1 MRKQNK
7 RFAAVMAL
15 SLALTMVFS
24 SVSVNAATKKVK
36 SMTLSAKSVTLEIN
50 DTKKV
55 TVKKVTPAKASKK
68 VTWKSNNKK
77 VATVTSTGVITAK
90 AEGKATITATS
101 KSNKKVKKT
110 VKVTVKPFE
119 QHYVNA
125 ETVYGVL
132 GSEVVLDVRPAEKY
146 AAGHVPGAVAA
157 SVKDGDVEATF
168 NAVVEK
174 YGKNTKYYLV
184 CNSGNTLADMA
195 TTELQKRGVATSK
208 IFTLGGDD
216 AKKSPEG
223 GWVAWTKHYA
233 DFVVAPG
240 KTAKGF
246 EFNHIITKEVL
257 KKELAKGEA
266 SKVTVIDVRDA
277 EAYANGHIPGAVSA
291 PLKDEKGDLDDAAA
305 KAVISK
311 AVKTNPNKLYAVCCY
326 TGNKYANRAKEVM
339 TLLGMDE
346 NKHLCIDGG
355 YTKWAETEDV
365 QISYNYVNA
374 KQVYDAV
381 GTKTVILDVRADE
394 KFAAG
399 HIPGSVAASVLDGDV
414 KANYDAVV
422 AKYGQDATYY
432 LVCNSGNK
440 LAEKATKEL
449 KDRKVSYK
457 NIFTLGG
464 DDAKQSPEGGWVA
477 WSKNY
482 PDFVATT
489 GESSTKI
496 LFQNNMTV
504 DQVKKDINGGK
515 KLTIVDVR
523 DADSTAKGTVPG
535 ASIANLCK
543 IVDGK
548 KTQVSMDEAKA
559 ALKPIVEKNP
569 NAVLAF
575 VCFSGNNYAKYGRE
589 VAAELGI
596 SEDHVVCL
604 TGGYAAWSAAK

>member
-1 MRKQNK
+1 MRKHNK

-15 SLALTMVFS
+15 TLALTMVFS

-36 SMTLSAKSVTLEIN
+36 SMTLSAKNVTLEIN

-68 VTWKSNNKK
+68 VTWKSSNKN
-77 VATVTSTGVITAK
+77 VATVSAAGVITAK

-125 ETVYGVL
+125 ETVYNVL

-168 NAVVEK
+168 NAVVKK

-184 CNSGNTLADMA
+184 CNSGNTLADLA

-223 GWVAWTKHYA
+223 GWVAWTKHYP

-277 EAYANGHIPGAVSA
+277 EAYANGHIPGAISA

-311 AVKTNPNKLYAVCCY
+311 VVKANPNKLYAVCCY

-355 YTKWAETEDV
+355 YGKWSETEDV
-365 QISYNYVNA
+365 LIGNDGLVYN
-374 KQVYDAV
+374 K
-381 GTKTVILDVRADE
+381 GTKTVTFDCKVTDKRNAKPAHWFIVNENGSMAGKTLLTTKVTTDDFYNAIEAVAGKKVWNDVAGNEFGADE
-394 KFAAG
+394 SIDDQLNKSVGSKDFAKFD
-399 HIPGSVAASVLDGDV
+399 L
-414 KANYDAVV
+414 
-422 AKYGQDATYY
+422 T
-432 LVCNSGNK
+432 
-440 LAEKATKEL
+440 
-449 KDRKVSYK
+449 VS
-457 NIFTLGG
+457 
-464 DDAKQSPEGGWVA
+464 W
-477 WSKNY
+477 
-482 PDFVATT
+482 
-489 GESSTKI
+489 
-496 LFQNNMTV
+496 
-504 DQVKKDINGGK
+504 GGK
-515 KLTIVDVR
+515 TFPLSKVVTKPTYKGEAYKGSYDIAFAGNLDNQHK
-523 DADSTAKGTVPG
+523 AKTGCITCFGGCYMGITSGHDTPMM
-535 ASIANLCK
+535 IEYTPANLPK
-543 IVDGK
+543 AGK
-548 KTQVSMDEAKA
+548 TVTVTYTVK
-559 ALKPIVEKNP
+559 
-569 NAVLAF
+569 
-575 VCFSGNNYAKYGRE
+575 
-589 VAAELGI
+589 
-596 SEDHVVCL
+596 
-604 TGGYAAWSAAK
+604 

>member
-15 SLALTMVFS
+15 TLALTMVFS

-68 VTWKSNNKK
+68 VTWKSNNKN
-77 VATVTSTGVITAK
+77 VATVSAAGVITAK

-184 CNSGNTLADMA
+184 CNSGNTLADLA

-266 SKVTVIDVRDA
+266 SKVTVIDVRAA
-277 EAYANGHIPGAVSA
+277 EDYAKGHIPGAVSA
-291 PLKDEKGDLDDAAA
+291 PLKDAKADFDDAVA
-305 KAVISK
+305 KANISK
-311 AVKTNPNKLYAVCCY
+311 AVKANPNKLYAVCCY

-355 YTKWAETEDV
+355 Y
-365 QISYNYVNA
+365 
-374 KQVYDAV
+374 
-381 GTKTVILDVRADE
+381 
-394 KFAAG
+394 
-399 HIPGSVAASVLDGDV
+399 
-414 KANYDAVV
+414 
-422 AKYGQDATYY
+422 
-432 LVCNSGNK
+432 
-440 LAEKATKEL
+440 
-449 KDRKVSYK
+449 
-457 NIFTLGG
+457 
-464 DDAKQSPEGGWVA
+464 
-477 WSKNY
+477 
-482 PDFVATT
+482 
-489 GESSTKI
+489 
-496 LFQNNMTV
+496 
-504 DQVKKDINGGK
+504 
-515 KLTIVDVR
+515 
-523 DADSTAKGTVPG
+523 
-535 ASIANLCK
+535 
-543 IVDGK
+543 
-548 KTQVSMDEAKA
+548 
-559 ALKPIVEKNP
+559 
-569 NAVLAF
+569 
-575 VCFSGNNYAKYGRE
+575 
-589 VAAELGI
+589 
-596 SEDHVVCL
+596 
-604 TGGYAAWSAAK
+604 AAWSATEDAVIGNDGLVFNKAAKTVTFDCKVTDKVNGDLQHWFIVSENGNKAGNTLLTTKVTTDDFFYGLEAVAGQKVWNDSDKVSLKVDESIDNAVNNGVGNKDYAKFNLTVTWGGKTYKLSDIVTKPEYNGKAYNGSYDIAYGGNLANQHNAKTGCITCFGGCHMGISSGHDTPMMIKYTPANLPAAGKTVTVTYTVK